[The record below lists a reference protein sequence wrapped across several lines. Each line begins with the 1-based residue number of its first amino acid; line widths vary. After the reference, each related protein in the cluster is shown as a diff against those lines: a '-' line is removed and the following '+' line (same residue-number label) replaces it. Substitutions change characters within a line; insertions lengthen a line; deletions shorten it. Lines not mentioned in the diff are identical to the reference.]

1 MPQEEE
7 VLGKAYD
14 SRLMRRLLGYLR
26 PYRWQVAIAIA
37 SIVLKSFCDVLGP
50 YLVKV
55 AVDRYLAP
63 VKEAALGLWSWLS
76 PRPLAGMAQI
86 SAIYFSVLLLTF
98 LLEFLQTYFMQWT
111 GQQVMFDLRSRI
123 FRHLQRMHVA
133 FYDKNPVGRLVTRVT
148 TDVDALNEM
157 FTSGVVSIFEDLFV
171 LVGILGIM
179 LCMNWKLAL
188 ITFAVLPFIVLAT
201 KIFRDRV
208 RDSYRRIR
216 TAIARINAYL
226 QEHVSGMV
234 VLQLF
239 NRERKAYRRFSDI
252 NRTHMDA
259 FKDAIMAY
267 AVYYPVVDLL
277 SAIAIAGV
285 IWYGGQ
291 DIIRRIVS
299 SSITVAFSRQTLV
312 SFHVVTEAAS
322 LGTLIAFI
330 WYAQRF
336 FRPIMD
342 FSEKYNILQSAMA
355 ASERIFKLLDTP
367 VEVVSPAV
375 TKKPAGA
382 GRIEFDHVWFA
393 YREVAEESKLQ
404 TAGKQHVGTAA
415 QACPER
421 AERVEWGRPAE
432 RSSAAVGS
440 DSSHPS
446 KIAKGGVA
454 TDTSDWVLRDVNFA
468 IEPGETI
475 AVVGHTGAG
484 KTTLILLLL
493 RFYDVQKGAIRIDG
507 VDVRDMD
514 LADLRSRFGVVL
526 QDPFL
531 FTGTI
536 GGNIRLGTERI
547 QDEHVEQAAE
557 DVHLGD
563 FVRNLPNGFNEE
575 VRERGSTLSTG
586 QKQLISFARALAH
599 DPGILILDEATSSVD
614 TETEFRVRDALGRMV
629 EGRTSLIIAHRLST
643 IQRADKII
651 VLHKGQVREM
661 GTHQELLAQRGIYY
675 KLYQLQYKDQ
685 EVPVGSSQQP
695 QSTVSADD

>member
-1 MPQEEE
+1 MAQEEE

-14 SRLMRRLLGYLR
+14 SRLMRRLLTYLR
-26 PYRWQVAIAIA
+26 PYRWQVAVAIA
-37 SIVLKSFCDVLGP
+37 AIVLKSIADVLGP

-63 VKEAALGLWSWLS
+63 NPAAMSGIWNWLS
-76 PRPLAGMAQI
+76 PQPAKGIAQI
-86 SAIYFSVLLLTF
+86 SAIYFGLLLATF
-98 LLEFLQTYFMQWT
+98 VLEFLQTYFMQWT
-111 GQQVMFDLRSRI
+111 GQKVMFDLRSQI

-171 LVGILGIM
+171 LAGILGIM

-188 ITFAVLPFIVLAT
+188 ITFAVLPFIVVAT

-239 NRERKAYRRFSDI
+239 NRERKAYARFAEI
-252 NRTHMDA
+252 NRSHMDA
-259 FKDAIMAY
+259 FKDAILAY
-267 AVYYPVVDLL
+267 AVYYPVVDLF
-277 SAIAIAGV
+277 SAVAIACV
-285 IWYGGQ
+285 IWWGGQ
-291 DIIRRIVS
+291 DILRKLAVT
-299 SSITVAFSRQTLV
+299 TVAFTWQPHLGLQLV
-312 SFHVVTEAAS
+312 TATAS
-322 LGTLIAFI
+322 LGVLIAFTQ
-330 WYAQRF
+330 YALRF

-367 VEVVSPAV
+367 VEVTS
-375 TKKPAGA
+375 PAGA
-382 GRIEFDHVWFA
+382 KKAEGPGRIEFDHVWFA
-393 YREVAEESKLQ
+393 YRDA
-404 TAGKQHVGTAA
+404 
-415 QACPER
+415 PER
-421 AERVEWGRPAE
+421 DEQV
-432 RSSAAVGS
+432 SSS
-440 DSSHPS
+440 CN
-446 KIAKGGVA
+446 GGGENP
-454 TDTSDWVLRDVNFA
+454 DWVLRDVSFA

-484 KTTLILLLL
+484 KTTLISLLL
-493 RFYDVQKGAIRIDG
+493 RFYDVQQGAVRMDG
-507 VDVRDMD
+507 VDVKDMD
-514 LADLRSRFGVVL
+514 LADLRGRFGVVL

-536 GGNIRLGTERI
+536 GGNIRLGTQRI
-547 QDEHVEQAAE
+547 QDEHIEQAAE
-557 DVHLGD
+557 DVNLAD
-563 FVRNLPNGFNEE
+563 FIRGLPKGFEEE

-599 DPGILILDEATSSVD
+599 EPKILILDEATSSVD
-614 TETEFRVRDALGRMV
+614 TETEFRVRDALARMV

-643 IQRADKII
+643 VQRADKII
-651 VLHKGQVREM
+651 VMHKGQVREM

-685 EVPVGSSQQP
+685 EIAVEGRAVTG
-695 QSTVSADD
+695 DD